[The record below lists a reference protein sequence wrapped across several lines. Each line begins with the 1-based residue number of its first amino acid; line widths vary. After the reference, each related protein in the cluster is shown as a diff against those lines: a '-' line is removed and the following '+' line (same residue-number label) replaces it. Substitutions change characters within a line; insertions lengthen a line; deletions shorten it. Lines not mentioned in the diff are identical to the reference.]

1 MVDERHRDRGI
12 GTMLLKEAEVWA
24 RKKGLYS
31 ISLFVHVGNKSA
43 YAAYRKS
50 GFGEHH
56 LKMAKVL

>member
-1 MVDERHRDRGI
+1 
-12 GTMLLKEAEVWA
+12 MLLKEAEVWA